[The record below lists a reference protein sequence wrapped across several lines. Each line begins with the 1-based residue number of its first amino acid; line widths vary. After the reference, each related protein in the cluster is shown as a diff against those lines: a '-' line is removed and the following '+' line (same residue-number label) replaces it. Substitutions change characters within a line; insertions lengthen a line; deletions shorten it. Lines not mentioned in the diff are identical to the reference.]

1 MGSSVGEDSSGVV
14 LGSVVG
20 SVSDVLGSVVDSLS
34 DVPGSVADSV
44 SVVFSS
50 GVSGLSLTGD
60 GDIWMSGVHWKSR
73 P

>member
-1 MGSSVGEDSSGVV
+1 MGSSVGEDSSGVA

-34 DVPGSVADSV
+34 DVLGSVVAPSPD
-44 SVVFSS
+44 
-50 GVSGLSLTGD
+50 
-60 GDIWMSGVHWKSR
+60 KE